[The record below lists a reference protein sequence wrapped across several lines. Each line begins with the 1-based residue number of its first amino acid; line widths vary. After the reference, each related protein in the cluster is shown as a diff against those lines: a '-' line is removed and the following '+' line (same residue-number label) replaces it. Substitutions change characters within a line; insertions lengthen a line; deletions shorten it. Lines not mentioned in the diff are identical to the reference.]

1 MNARAVAGIT
11 PIDSDFIEN
20 ADVTLLVGGHLN
32 YRKKL
37 KTILRFLNIHSSIGT
52 ASWDYSTLPEELQE
66 MMREAMTKQQQQR
79 KRPTQLALATPIA
92 RTRKFDTEDEDGD
105 DGDDGGGMVAGLGAK
120 ALPPLPPQP
129 QSPAEFYQQQHQL
142 VQDQQQQQQQQ
153 QQVAEQQ
160 LPPLPPKAHRPVPP
174 PPSSLPQ
181 Q

>member
-105 DGDDGGGMVAGLGAK
+105 DGDDGGGMAGLGAK